1 MGSLEINESGLWI
14 GEFTVTWD
22 AIFNRVV
29 ETYPG
34 GSMPDAKAA
43 RAIVEELRALADDIE
58 KEY

>member
-1 MGSLEINESGLWI
+1 MGSLEVNETGLWI

-22 AIFNRVV
+22 DVFNRVV

-34 GSMPDAKAA
+34 GSMVATQAA
-43 RAIVEELRALADDIE
+43 RGIVEELRALADDIE